1 MGVEYRMRDNELR
14 WHHRTNHQVTIQ
26 VTFIMDLEKEPFL
39 EDDGAS
45 GDESSFAHSGK
56 SLRGRLWS
64 IVHIVFITVYTGIF
78 VLSTRGQCA
87 LQTSLHRMFHGNL
100 RALLAF
106 VLIQTAI
113 DNLVVAAA
121 SKPYD
126 DFEQSPYAGLP
137 SPSIDAAWHYLLEH
151 TTIRVTPTELNRS
164 NQTSVE
170 LPGGGYM
177 AWLGVFHELHCIVSQ
192 LIFHTV
198 ASL

>member
-1 MGVEYRMRDNELR
+1 
-14 WHHRTNHQVTIQ
+14 
-26 VTFIMDLEKEPFL
+26 MDLEKEPFL

-87 LQTSLHRMFHGNL
+87 LQTSLHP
-100 RALLAF
+100 
-106 VLIQTAI
+106 I

-177 AWLGVFHELHCIVSQ
+177 AWLGVFHELHCIKMVRQ
-192 LIFHTV
+192 WVYRDHYYPNMTNDEFEE
-198 ASL
+198 ASIHAADKNLRSLLGYLEERNIVPW